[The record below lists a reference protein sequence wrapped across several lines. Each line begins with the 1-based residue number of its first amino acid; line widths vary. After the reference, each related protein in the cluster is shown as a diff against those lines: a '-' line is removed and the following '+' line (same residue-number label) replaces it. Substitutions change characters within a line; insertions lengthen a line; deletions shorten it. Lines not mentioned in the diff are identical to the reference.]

1 MQPVFFM
8 HTMSQPTFYFV
19 NKTREEF
26 CSFKDT
32 LPILQELMAS
42 IKMYDWTVE
51 DDIKVECELNNQKF
65 LVEYLT
71 NDKGYMWL
79 DFTGGV

>member
-1 MQPVFFM
+1 
-8 HTMSQPTFYFV
+8 MSPPTYYFV

-26 CSFKDT
+26 CSFNDT
-32 LPILQELMAS
+32 LPILQELMAA

-51 DDIKVECELNNQKF
+51 DEIKVECELSNQTF

-79 DFTGGV
+79 DFTGGG